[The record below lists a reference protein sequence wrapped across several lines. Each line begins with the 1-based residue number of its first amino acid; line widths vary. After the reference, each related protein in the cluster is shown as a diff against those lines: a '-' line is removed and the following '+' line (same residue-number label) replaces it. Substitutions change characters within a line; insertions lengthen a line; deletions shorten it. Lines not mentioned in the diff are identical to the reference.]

1 MIMKNWKKIDLNIE
15 MNFDLMKY
23 LDYVKERK
31 DEEDERKR
39 DIKRNGRKN
48 RKKR

>member
-1 MIMKNWKKIDLNIE
+1 MIMKNWKKIGLNIE
-15 MNFDLMKY
+15 MNFYLMKY

-39 DIKRNGRKN
+39 DIKRNGRKD

>member
-1 MIMKNWKKIDLNIE
+1 

-31 DEEDERKR
+31 DEEDECKR